1 MRIDSPL
8 MTNAVITGSFSG
20 SFSGVG
26 NFTGLEADSV
36 EFANVLNKPTLISGS
51 AQIASDI
58 SGSFTSLS
66 ASIAS
71 DIAGLGGEYATD
83 AELNASSSAL
93 ISAYQGAD
101 TSLSSSL
108 AADIASNL
116 AELGAIG
123 SFTASL
129 DADLT
134 TLSVPANTT
143 ISSFGASLV
152 DDADASAARTT
163 LGVDAA
169 GTDNST
175 DVTLVTTSH
184 DYLSIAGQAITLGT
198 VDISDDTNLTAG
210 TGVTLTGDTL
220 SIGQAVG
227 TGDSVTFASLTT
239 TGNVTIQGDLSVLG
253 DAVEIQVGS
262 LSIEDKNILV
272 ASGAADSAA
281 ADGAGITIGG
291 ANESLTW
298 NHANS
303 RFNLSDDLNV
313 EGNITLTGT
322 VDGRDLA
329 TDGSKLDGIEAG
341 ADVTDTTNV
350 TAAGA
355 LMDSEVTSLSGIK
368 TLTVPDSTT
377 ISAFGKTLVDDAD
390 AAAARTTLGVDA
402 AGTDNSTDVTLA
414 GSYDYIT
421 IAGQVITRGQ
431 VDAST
436 DISNLTTS
444 NVSEVTNLYYTDT
457 RVKTK
462 LSAEAVVSGSASQ
475 VRTFLN
481 VEDGATADQ
490 TAGEIKTAYES
501 NADTNAFT
509 DALLSK
515 LNAIESNADVTDT
528 ANVTAAGA
536 LMDSEVDAD
545 IKTLS
550 LPANTT
556 ISAFGK
562 TLVDDADAAAARTT
576 LGLGTAAT
584 TNSTAYATAAQGT
597 TADAALPKAGGQMTG
612 NITFSGAQTVD
623 GRDLSVDGSKLD
635 GIEAGADVTDAT
647 NVTAAGALMDSELT
661 SLSGVKTLTVP
672 DNTTISAFGKTL
684 VDDADAAAAR
694 TTLGVDAAGTD
705 NSTDVTLA
713 GTRDYITISGQIIT
727 RNQIDIS
734 DDTNLAVSD
743 TTGQTGINLTLSG
756 DTISGV
762 VSGLTTTSNVT
773 FASLTTTGNVTIQGD
788 LSVLGDAVEIQV
800 GSLSIEDKNILI
812 ASGAADSAAADGAG
826 ITIGGAN
833 ETITWN
839 HASSRFDF
847 SDDVNVTGN
856 ITLSGTVDGRDIAT
870 DGSKLDG
877 IAASANNYTHPS
889 YTARSIDT
897 SGAEVLD
904 TFTSDT
910 SGHVTAITK
919 RTMTLADLGYTGAT
933 NANNYSH
940 PSYTAR
946 SIDTSGASV
955 LDVFTSDTS
964 GHVTNITTRTLTLA
978 DLGYTGATNADNY
991 SSWTIRDGDTTTYTI
1006 TSGDTLQ
1013 IASGTGITSNFTA
1026 DDVLTITNSGV
1037 TSIVAGSGISISGG
1051 TGAVTVTNTITNN
1064 NQLTNGA
1071 GYTTYTANQTLNNNS
1086 NVHFEGLMVG
1096 QTTGATANT
1105 IRCVGD
1111 VVAYYSSDAQFK
1123 DNVETLE
1130 GALDKVKAIR
1140 GVRFDWNDKQDVHT
1154 GHDIGVIAQEVEAVL
1169 PELVHHRE
1177 HNDSK
1182 AVDYVKLTAVL
1193 IEAVKELAAKVEELE
1208 KK

>member
-20 SFSGVG
+20 SFTGIG

-36 EFANVLNKPTLISGS
+36 EFANVLNKPTLVSGS
-51 AQIASDI
+51 AQIAADI

-71 DIAGLGGEYATD
+71 DIAGLDGNYATD

-93 ISAYQGAD
+93 TTAYRSELNASSSALISAYGSAD
-101 TSLSSSL
+101 TTLSSSL

-116 AELGAIG
+116 SSINSIG

-129 DADLT
+129 DTDLT
-134 TLSVPANTT
+134 TLSLPANTT

-184 DYLSIAGQAITLGT
+184 DYLSITGQAITLGT

-322 VDGRDLA
+322 VDGRD
-329 TDGSKLDGIEAG
+329 
-341 ADVTDTTNV
+341 
-350 TAAGA
+350 
-355 LMDSEVTSLSGIK
+355 
-368 TLTVPDSTT
+368 
-377 ISAFGKTLVDDAD
+377 
-390 AAAARTTLGVDA
+390 
-402 AGTDNSTDVTLA
+402 
-414 GSYDYIT
+414 
-421 IAGQVITRGQ
+421 
-431 VDAST
+431 
-436 DISNLTTS
+436 
-444 NVSEVTNLYYTDT
+444 
-457 RVKTK
+457 
-462 LSAEAVVSGSASQ
+462 
-475 VRTFLN
+475 
-481 VEDGATADQ
+481 
-490 TAGEIKTAYES
+490 
-501 NADTNAFT
+501 
-509 DALLSK
+509 
-515 LNAIESNADVTDT
+515 
-528 ANVTAAGA
+528 
-536 LMDSEVDAD
+536 
-545 IKTLS
+545 
-550 LPANTT
+550 
-556 ISAFGK
+556 
-562 TLVDDADAAAARTT
+562 
-576 LGLGTAAT
+576 
-584 TNSTAYATAAQGT
+584 
-597 TADAALPKAGGQMTG
+597 
-612 NITFSGAQTVD
+612 
-623 GRDLSVDGSKLD
+623 
-635 GIEAGADVTDAT
+635 
-647 NVTAAGALMDSELT
+647 
-661 SLSGVKTLTVP
+661 
-672 DNTTISAFGKTL
+672 
-684 VDDADAAAAR
+684 
-694 TTLGVDAAGTD
+694 
-705 NSTDVTLA
+705 
-713 GTRDYITISGQIIT
+713 
-727 RNQIDIS
+727 
-734 DDTNLAVSD
+734 
-743 TTGQTGINLTLSG
+743 
-756 DTISGV
+756 
-762 VSGLTTTSNVT
+762 
-773 FASLTTTGNVTIQGD
+773 
-788 LSVLGDAVEIQV
+788 
-800 GSLSIEDKNILI
+800 I
-812 ASGAADSAAADGAG
+812 AS
-826 ITIGGAN
+826 
-833 ETITWN
+833 
-839 HASSRFDF
+839 
-847 SDDVNVTGN
+847 
-856 ITLSGTVDGRDIAT
+856 

-877 IAASANNYTHPS
+877 IATNANNYTHPS

-897 SGAEVLD
+897 TGAEVLD
-904 TFTSDT
+904 VFTSDT
-910 SGHVTAITK
+910 SGHVTSITK

-933 NANNYSH
+933 NANNYVHPSH
-940 PSYTAR
+940 PGDDFSV
-946 SIDTSGASV
+946 DSGALTGAV
-955 LDVFTSDTS
+955 VISDIDINVTTDTL
-964 GHVTNITTRTLTLA
+964 GHVTDANGTIATRTLTLA
-978 DLGYTGATNADNY
+978 DLGYTGATNANNY
-991 SSWTIRDGDTTTYTI
+991 SLPEATATVRGGIELFSNTDQTVAANAVTATAGRTYGIQLNSAGQAVVNVPWVDTNTTYTR
-1006 TSGDTLQ
+1006 
-1013 IASGTGITSNFTA
+1013 ASFINQ
-1026 DDVLTITNSGV
+1026 DVNTTN
-1037 TSIVAGSGISISGG
+1037 
-1051 TGAVTVTNTITNN
+1051 
-1064 NQLTNGA
+1064 
-1071 GYTTYTANQTLNNNS
+1071 